1 MLSILNYDGK
11 GIDKKVDLKD
21 LSNFFESLRNSPGL
35 PSKPVRILKDLETQ
49 KKLIAK
55 FSFEDGRKVALEDE
69 LHNLKELKF
78 LDEIA
83 GLLWSYSTRRCCVVL
98 TEYIEPLNEKISTFG
113 DLAKFGKDMQFREA
127 LFQILFALLNLRQK
141 FKGFRHNDLKSDNLL
156 VTKAEEKVYE
166 IVLERDLDLGLTRK
180 WKTQNVN
187 IKFIDLELCW
197 SECGKLKSRNLQS
210 KDFGLNT
217 YICEYFDIH
226 LLMYDALTRSIMN
239 TELHTNLREF
249 ICMFIPPKY
258 FDIKN
263 LTSKFRLHEEDQL
276 LLQSQCPSNLLLE
289 MMIHPYFHHLRES
302 PNLKHLN
309 IKKLII

>member
-11 GIDKKVDLKD
+11 GIDKKIDLRD
-21 LSNFFESLRNSPGL
+21 LSDFFESLRTSPGV

-69 LHNLKELKF
+69 LHNLRELKKF
-78 LDEIA
+78 DEIA
-83 GLLWSYSTRRCCVVL
+83 ALVWSYNTRRCCVVL
-98 TEYIEPLNEKISTFG
+98 TEYVEPYNEKISTFG
-113 DLAKFGKDMQFREA
+113 DLAKYGEDMHFREA
-127 LFQILFALLNLRQK
+127 LFQILFALLNLRK
-141 FKGFRHNDLKSDNLL
+141 NYEGFKHNDFKSDNLL
-156 VTKAEEKVYE
+156 VTRGEEKVYE
-166 IVLERDLDLGLTRK
+166 IILENDLDTELTRK

-187 IKFIDLELCW
+187 VKFIDLELCW
-197 SECGKLKSRNLQS
+197 SKCAKLKSRNLQS

-217 YICEYFDIH
+217 NVCEYFDIH
-226 LLMYDALTRSIMN
+226 LLMYDALTRSILN
-239 TELHTNLREF
+239 TEIHNNLREF
-249 ICMFIPPKY
+249 ICVFIPPKY

-263 LTSKFRLHEEDQL
+263 LTSKFRLNEEDQL
-276 LLQSQCPSNLLLE
+276 LLQSQIPKNLLLE

-309 IKKLII
+309 KKTVVI